1 LLVAF
6 STDLKVPM
14 RGRIDAQVS
23 QKLRRL
29 AALSLC
35 SWLAMLAPV
44 KAQAVPPI
52 IAQIRIE
59 GNQRVYK
66 DPILLHIEQEP
77 GQALDPGVVD
87 YDLKSIY
94 KMGFFESVRAN
105 LEYIQGQPVLVYT
118 VRERPQ
124 IIDVQIYGM
133 NALSRTDSR
142 VVQAVGSINGEIL
155 DPPVVKRVIE
165 NLKSVYN
172 DEGYINAEVTF
183 TPFPRPDNTVIAIFK
198 VAETPNQQSSRGPR

>member
-1 LLVAF
+1 
-6 STDLKVPM
+6 M

-105 LEYIQGQPVLVYT
+105 LEYTQGEPVLVYT

-155 DPPVVKRVIE
+155 DPVEIKRVIE
-165 NLKSVYN
+165 NLKSVYK

>member
-1 LLVAF
+1 
-6 STDLKVPM
+6 M

-35 SWLAMLAPV
+35 SWLAMSAPV
-44 KAQAVPPI
+44 KAQAVPPR

-77 GQALDPGVVD
+77 GQAFDQGVVD
-87 YDLKSIY
+87 SDLKSIY
-94 KMGFFESVRAN
+94 EMGFFESVRAN

-155 DPPVVKRVIE
+155 DPVEIKRVIE
-165 NLKSVYN
+165 NLKSVYK

>member
-1 LLVAF
+1 
-6 STDLKVPM
+6 
-14 RGRIDAQVS
+14 
-23 QKLRRL
+23 L

-35 SWLAMLAPV
+35 SWLAMSAPV

-66 DPILLHIEQEP
+66 DPILHIEQEP

-155 DPPVVKRVIE
+155 DSPVVKRVIE

>member
-1 LLVAF
+1 
-6 STDLKVPM
+6 M

-35 SWLAMLAPV
+35 SWLAMSAPV
-44 KAQAVPPI
+44 KAQAVPPR

-66 DPILLHIEQEP
+66 DPILIHIEQEP
-77 GQALDPGVVD
+77 GQALDEGVVD

-94 KMGFFESVRAN
+94 EMGFFESVRAN
-105 LEYIQGQPVLVYT
+105 LEYIKGEPVLVYT

-124 IIDVQIYGM
+124 IIDVRIDGM

-155 DPPVVKRVIE
+155 DPVEIKRVIE
-165 NLKSVYN
+165 NLKSVYK

>member
-1 LLVAF
+1 
-6 STDLKVPM
+6 M

-66 DPILLHIEQEP
+66 DPILHIEQEP
-77 GQALDPGVVD
+77 GQALDEGVVD

-94 KMGFFESVRAN
+94 EMGFFESVRAN
-105 LEYIQGQPVLVYT
+105 LEYTQGEPVLVYT

-124 IIDVQIYGM
+124 IIDVQNYGM

-155 DPPVVKRVIE
+155 DPVEIKRVIE
-165 NLKSVYN
+165 NLKSVYK

-183 TPFPRPDNTVIAIFK
+183 TPLRRPDNTVIAVFK
-198 VAETPNQQSSRGPR
+198 VAETPSQQSSRSPS

>member
-1 LLVAF
+1 M
-6 STDLKVPM
+6 S
-14 RGRIDAQVS
+14 
-23 QKLRRL
+23 
-29 AALSLC
+29 
-35 SWLAMLAPV
+35 APV

-66 DPILLHIEQEP
+66 DPILHIEQEP

-105 LEYIQGQPVLVYT
+105 LEYTQGEPVLVYT

-155 DPPVVKRVIE
+155 DPVEIKRVIE
-165 NLKSVYN
+165 NLKSVYK

>member
-1 LLVAF
+1 
-6 STDLKVPM
+6 M

-35 SWLAMLAPV
+35 SWLAMSAPV

-77 GQALDPGVVD
+77 GQALDEGVVD

-94 KMGFFESVRAN
+94 EMGFFESVRAN
-105 LEYIQGQPVLVYT
+105 LEYIKGEPVLVYT

-124 IIDVQIYGM
+124 IIDVRIDGM

-155 DPPVVKRVIE
+155 DPVEIKRVIE
-165 NLKSVYN
+165 NLKSVYK

>member
-1 LLVAF
+1 
-6 STDLKVPM
+6 M

-35 SWLAMLAPV
+35 SWLAMSAPV
-44 KAQAVPPI
+44 KAQAVPPR

-66 DPILLHIEQEP
+66 DPILIHIEQEP
-77 GQALDPGVVD
+77 GQALDEGVVD

-94 KMGFFESVRAN
+94 EMGFFESVRAN
-105 LEYIQGQPVLVYT
+105 LEYIQGEPVLVYT

-124 IIDVQIYGM
+124 IIDVRIDGM

-155 DPPVVKRVIE
+155 DPVEIKRVIE
-165 NLKSVYN
+165 NLKSVYK